1 MRIIYILQAYDCK
14 QKYYTEQRYISNR
27 EVATKQKYNL
37 IEHYQNKFGIDGLR
51 EYFLGN
57 ERYIFKDIII
67 TLVATELI
75 SKPSK
80 YL

>member
-14 QKYYTEQRYISNR
+14 QKYYIEQRYISNR
-27 EVATKQKYNL
+27 KAATIQLSYL
-37 IEHYQNKFGIDGLR
+37 LDHYKNKFGIDAIK
-51 EYFLGN
+51 EMFLGN

-67 TLVATELI
+67 TLVAHELI